1 MTRTEG
7 SRLHGTTWD
16 VYLYILTAQEP
27 VGVRDVWRQLKLSS
41 PSLAQ
46 YHINKLVEGD
56 FIKTTLYGKY
66 EVNDALQLEALKTFV
81 LFKGRLIPHLVV
93 YGAIIAGLFLSYLV
107 IYPLR
112 WDFRDLTVIAVCTI
126 SLLAFLF
133 EAYNQYRSLAITGTL
148 DARRGSSRTDASS
161 ELERK

>member
-1 MTRTEG
+1 MERKQSLAG
-7 SRLHGTTWD
+7 SKRIYGTTWD
-16 VYLYILTAQEP
+16 VYLCILTSSQP
-27 VGVRDVWRQLKLSS
+27 LGVREIWRSLRLSS

-46 YHINKLVEGD
+46 YHVNKLLEGEY
-56 FIKTTLYGKY
+56 IKTTRYGKY

-133 EAYNQYRSLAITGTL
+133 EAYNQYRSLAVTSAL
-148 DARRGSSRTDASS
+148 NVRSDSPRQNAAV
-161 ELERK
+161 

>member
-1 MTRTEG
+1 MTKIER

-46 YHINKLVEGD
+46 YHVNKLLEGEY
-56 FIKTTLYGKY
+56 IKTTLYGKY

-93 YGAIIAGLFLSYLV
+93 YGAIIAGLFISYLV

-133 EAYNQYRSLAITGTL
+133 EAYNQYRSLVVTSAL
-148 DARRGSSRTDASS
+148 DTRSNSPRHDAAA
-161 ELERK
+161 